1 MSDRIRPGETISGLE
16 GPVGIIGS
24 VFGWIFGGIIGIV
37 VALPVVLCIWGFG
50 KMSRLFQ
57 KTDAATDTATAQ
69 PPQQAV
75 SVAEGGSVQAP
86 PVQKSTPP
94 AVSIFGHE
102 TDDAVRRRIELSK
115 ASVDIWFYP
124 KMGIA
129 RRTMHLTDARLRK
142 KLGKRLP
149 LPELGWD
156 GMDQAGIEQQT
167 REDAENVLKG
177 FEPKPREARPAEVTK
192 QQVMTVPVAPESP
205 VVAAVPEMVP
215 EKLFQPTQLPEKKAP
230 RNKMVSYRG
239 KIVRAGMETFADPK
253 DEKREFDCF
262 AVTLDDFALGSEHVL
277 KGTDLERAIKDSR
290 VDVGDDVTIDLVGET
305 EVWVKGK
312 RRMKKIWNINKTTR

>member
-16 GPVGIIGS
+16 GPVGFLGTIMGGFI
-24 VFGWIFGGIIGIV
+24 GGILGIV
-37 VALPVVLCIWGFG
+37 IALPVVALFWIFG
-50 KMSRLFQ
+50 KVCRLFQ
-57 KTDAATDTATAQ
+57 KKDSTTEEAL
-69 PPQQAV
+69 PSQQTV
-75 SVAEGGSVQAP
+75 SVVEGGGSQAP
-86 PVQKSTPP
+86 PVQKTAPP
-94 AVSIFGHE
+94 AASVFGHE
-102 TDDAVRRRIELSK
+102 TDDAVRRRIVLSK

-156 GMDQAGIEQQT
+156 GVDQAGIEQQT

-192 QQVMTVPVAPESP
+192 QQVMPVPVAPESP

-215 EKLFQPTQLPEKKAP
+215 EKQFQPTTSLPEKKAP

-239 KIVRAGMETFADPK
+239 KIVKAGRETFTDPK
-253 DEKREFDCF
+253 DEKRQFDCF

-277 KGTDLERAIKDSR
+277 KGTDLERAIKDSK
-290 VDVGDDVTIDLVGET
+290 VEIGDDVTIDLVGET

-312 RRMKKIWNINKTTR
+312 HRMKKIWNINKTTR